1 VPDTRIDAVLAWE
14 ALDSRGTPTVGCE
27 VVLRGG
33 ARGHAIVPSGA
44 STGRHEAIELR
55 DGGDRYA
62 GRGVRRAVANVN
74 GPLAAAV
81 AGLDAGDQRAV
92 DNTLCEADGTTGLRR
107 LGANAV
113 LSVSV
118 ATAVAYAAARGEPLY
133 AAAAEPGE
141 PVLPTPMIN
150 ILSGGA
156 HAGGALDIQDVLV
169 VPVAAAS
176 FAQAIEWAWRVRRGT
191 AEAADD
197 RGLPTALVADE
208 GGLGL
213 HLPSNRAA
221 LELVVEGTRRAGLRP
236 GEEVALAVDIAAGQ
250 FADAGRYR
258 LRAEGRVVDAAELVA
273 ELAGWTAQ
281 FPIVSLED
289 VLDEDDWAGWQLA
302 TRRLASVQLVGDDL
316 FATDAARLRRGIAEQ
331 VGNAVLVKPNQ
342 VGTLTGALDVVR
354 AARQAGYRTVLSA
367 RSGETEDSWLADL
380 AVAWRT
386 GQIKVGSTTRGERT
400 AKWNRLLKI
409 EAELSPSGR
418 PRRDR

>member
-1 VPDTRIDAVLAWE
+1 VPDTRIDGVLAWE

-44 STGRHEAIELR
+44 STGRHEARELR

-62 GRGVRRAVANVN
+62 GRGVLRAVANVN

-81 AGLDAGDQRAV
+81 AGLDAADQRAV
-92 DNTLCEADGTTGLRR
+92 DRALCEADGTTGLCR

-113 LSVSV
+113 LSVSI

-133 AAAAEPGE
+133 AVAAEPGE
-141 PVLPTPMIN
+141 AVLPTPMIN

-191 AEAADD
+191 AEAAED
-197 RGLPTALVADE
+197 RGLPRALVADE

-213 HLPSNRAA
+213 QLPSNRAA
-221 LELVVEGTRRAGLRP
+221 LELVLEGVRRAGLRA
-236 GEEVALAVDIAAGQ
+236 GEEVALAVDVAAGQ

-258 LRAEGRVVDAAELVA
+258 LNAERRVVDAAELVA
-273 ELAGWTAQ
+273 ELAGWAAQ
-281 FPIVSLED
+281 FPVVSLED

-302 TRRLASVQLVGDDL
+302 TRRLAGVQLVGDDL
-316 FATDAARLRRGIAEQ
+316 FATDIARLRRGIADH

-354 AARQAGYRTVLSA
+354 AAREAGYRTVLSA
-367 RSGETEDSWLADL
+367 RSGDTEDSWLADL

-386 GQIKVGSTTRGERT
+386 GQIKVGSTTRSERT

-409 EAELSPSGR
+409 EAELSP
-418 PRRDR
+418 